1 MTAPINHHSYISARS
16 LEVIDQ
22 IHRMADQHKLP
33 VEVEAEAY
41 VYAALCVLHTKLSSR
56 GELETLRP
64 FIEHRLALVLATGE
78 VQLS

>member
-16 LEVIDQ
+16 LEVTDQ

-41 VYAALCVLHTKLSSR
+41 LYAALCVLNATLKAR
-56 GELETLRP
+56 GELDLLRP
-64 FIEHRLALVLATGE
+64 FLEHRIAQVLATGE
-78 VQLS
+78 QP